1 MGYTLLVVLF
11 LQLCLPSFMCPF
23 VPISSDLMMWCVY
36 ICDSGR
42 YQTSGDSRE
51 TLGIAR
57 KIQVSN
63 LDSTSVSGFGSK
75 LMQSPG
81 GGENGNNAMARMYL
95 IKLSSESE
103 AKSLADAILANAPN
117 T

>member
-1 MGYTLLVVLF
+1 MYIFVIVVDIKPQETAERLWELLGKYKFLILIQLLF
-11 LQLCLPSFMCPF
+11 
-23 VPISSDLMMWCVY
+23 
-36 ICDSGR
+36 G
-42 YQTSGDSRE
+42 G
-51 TLGIAR
+51 
-57 KIQVSN
+57 
-63 LDSTSVSGFGSK
+63 LDQK

>member
-1 MGYTLLVVLF
+1 
-11 LQLCLPSFMCPF
+11 
-23 VPISSDLMMWCVY
+23 
-36 ICDSGR
+36 
-42 YQTSGDSRE
+42 
-51 TLGIAR
+51 
-57 KIQVSN
+57 
-63 LDSTSVSGFGSK
+63 
-75 LMQSPG
+75 MQSPG